1 MNLKISR
8 SPGKAIGEQM
18 HKINQVLIEKGADKY
33 KFGSKILEITENL
46 TVATAG
52 SENSQVSNITDM
64 DKETLRLVPFKG
76 ELMKPCPGTKEYIC
90 CGYQILNVG
99 TNCPM
104 DCSYCILQTYVNQ
117 PSLRVF
123 TNIEDE
129 LPGIFKAIDRQPDKL
144 FRIGTGEF
152 TDSLALDPVTQWSQ
166 LLPTYFEKRKNVI
179 LELKTK
185 TDNIEGLL
193 KNRSRDRVVVS
204 WSLNSPTVSSK
215 EEKGAISIEKRL
227 KAAKECQKEGYAV
240 GFHFDPLIYHKD
252 WKKGYRKTVELM
264 DQYIDPNGVIWISL
278 GCLRYMP
285 GLKHIIRKRHP
296 ETHILDSEFI
306 NGLDGKKR
314 YFKPVRIEMY
324 SYMKGLLQES
334 GNDHG
339 LYLCMESNEIWQ
351 ESLGWSP
358 GDSDGL
364 SAFLDR
370 RVEKILDNRIRDI

>member
-1 MNLKISR
+1 MSMI
-8 SPGKAIGEQM
+8 P
-18 HKINQVLIEKGADKY
+18 KINKVIVEKGADKY
-33 KFGSKILEITENL
+33 TFGSRILERTGVLPVNRSHPEDI
-46 TVATAG
+46 
-52 SENSQVSNITDM
+52 QKSNIADM

-76 ELMKPCPGTKEYIC
+76 EFMKPCPGTKEYIC

-104 DCSYCILQTYVNQ
+104 DCSYCILQTYFNQ

-123 TNIEDE
+123 TNLEDE
-129 LPGIFKAIDRQPDKL
+129 LSDIFKVIDSQPEKY

-152 TDSLALDPVTQWSQ
+152 TDSLALDPITQWSQ
-166 LLPTYFEKRKNVI
+166 LLPAYFAKRQNVI

-193 KNRSRDRVVVS
+193 KNPLRDRIVVS
-204 WSLNSPTVSSK
+204 WSLDSPAVSSK
-215 EEKGAISIEKRL
+215 EEKGAVSIEKRL
-227 KAAKECQKEGYAV
+227 KAAMKCQNKGYAV
-240 GFHFDPLIYHKD
+240 GFHFDTLIHLKD
-252 WKKGYRKTVELM
+252 WKQGYRETIELM
-264 DQYIDPNGVIWISL
+264 ERHIDPKGVIWISM

-285 GLKHIIRKRHP
+285 GLKPIILKRHP
-296 ETHILDSEFI
+296 ETHILDGEFI

-324 SYMKGLLQES
+324 SYLSELLQKWD
-334 GNDHG
+334 NDLG

-358 GDSDGL
+358 IDSDGL
-364 SAFLDR
+364 SAFLDA
-370 RVEKILDNRIRDI
+370 RVDKIFK